1 MNSDKLISLEE
12 LKKIIQSLKEK
23 GGKIVL
29 ANGCFDIIHAG
40 HVRYLRDAKSRGDI
54 LIVALNSDKSVRS
67 LKGEGRPLMNE
78 IDRAEILSSF
88 EFVDYIVIFDE
99 RDVGKIL
106 LELKPHIHAKGS
118 DYTEETVPER
128 ETVLSYGGKIAICG
142 GKKIRSSSKIIDE
155 IGSKNET

>member
-1 MNSDKLISLEE
+1 VSSNKLFSLQE
-12 LKKIIQSLKEK
+12 LKKITESLKEK
-23 GGKIVL
+23 GMKIVL

-40 HVRYLRDAKSRGDI
+40 HVRYLRDAKSRGDV
-54 LIVALNSDKSVRS
+54 LIVALNSDKSVKS

-78 IDRAEILSSF
+78 LERAEILSSF

-99 RDVGKIL
+99 KDVGKIL

-128 ETVLSYGGKIAICG
+128 EIVLSYGGKIAICG
-142 GKKIRSSSKIIDE
+142 GKKIRSSSKIIEE
-155 IGSKNET
+155 IGSRK

>member
-1 MNSDKLISLEE
+1 MHSDKLASLQE
-12 LKKIIQSLKEK
+12 LKKITESLKEK
-23 GGKIVL
+23 GKKIVL
-29 ANGCFDIIHAG
+29 ANGCFDIIHVG

-54 LIVALNSDKSVRS
+54 LIVALNSDRSVRL

-78 IDRAEILSSF
+78 LDRAEILSSF

-99 RDVGKIL
+99 KDVGKIL

-128 ETVLSYGGKIAICG
+128 EIVLSYGGKIAICG
-142 GKKIRSSSKIIDE
+142 GKKIRSSSKIIKE
-155 IGSKNET
+155 IGSKK

>member
-1 MNSDKLISLEE
+1 MNSDKLTSLQE
-12 LKKIIQSLKEK
+12 LKKIIESLKEK
-23 GGKIVL
+23 GKKIVL

-54 LIVALNSDKSVRS
+54 LIVALNSDRSVRL

-78 IDRAEILSSF
+78 LDRAEILSSF

-99 RDVGKIL
+99 KDVGNIL

-118 DYTEETVPER
+118 DYTKETVPER
-128 ETVLSYGGKIAICG
+128 EIVLSYGGKIAICG
-142 GKKIRSSSKIIDE
+142 GKKIRSSSKIIKE
-155 IGSKNET
+155 ISSKK

>member
-12 LKKIIQSLKEK
+12 LKKITQSLKEK
-23 GGKIVL
+23 GEKIVL

>member
-1 MNSDKLISLEE
+1 MSSNKLFSLQE
-12 LKKIIQSLKEK
+12 LKKITESLKEK
-23 GGKIVL
+23 GMKIVL

-40 HVRYLRDAKSRGDI
+40 HVRYLRDAKSRGDV
-54 LIVALNSDKSVRS
+54 LIVALNSDKSVKS

-78 IDRAEILSSF
+78 LERAEILSSF

-99 RDVGKIL
+99 KDVGKIL

-128 ETVLSYGGKIAICG
+128 EIVLSYGGKIAICG
-142 GKKIRSSSKIIDE
+142 GKKIRSSSKIIEE
-155 IGSKNET
+155 IGSRK

>member
-1 MNSDKLISLEE
+1 VSSNKLVSLQE
-12 LKKIIQSLKEK
+12 LKKITESLKEK
-23 GGKIVL
+23 GMKIVL

-40 HVRYLRDAKSRGDI
+40 HIRYLRDAKSRGDV
-54 LIVALNSDKSVRS
+54 LIVALNSDKSVRY

-99 RDVGKIL
+99 KDVGKIL

-128 ETVLSYGGKIAICG
+128 EIVLSYGGKIAICG
-142 GKKIRSSSKIIDE
+142 GKKIRSSSKIIKE
-155 IGSKNET
+155 ICSKK

>member
-1 MNSDKLISLEE
+1 VSSNKLVSLQE
-12 LKKIIQSLKEK
+12 LKKITESLKEK
-23 GGKIVL
+23 GMKIVL

-40 HVRYLRDAKSRGDI
+40 HIRYLRDAKSRGDV
-54 LIVALNSDKSVRS
+54 LIVALNSDKSVRY

-99 RDVGKIL
+99 KDVGKIL

-128 ETVLSYGGKIAICG
+128 EIVLSYGGKIAICG
-142 GKKIRSSSKIIDE
+142 GKKIRSSSKIIKE
-155 IGSKNET
+155 ICPKK